1 MYAIISKNTIVLV
14 VFLRE
19 SDRKSRLSGGVGA
32 QLDLHREIGKTYLK
46 ASDEAKRE
54 RSVYIFGMGTVSLAI
69 SMRGLEVLG
78 PDT

>member
-19 SDRKSRLSGGVGA
+19 SDRKSRLSGGVGV
-32 QLDLHREIGKTYLK
+32 QLDLHREIGKMYLK
-46 ASDEAKRE
+46 VNDEAKRE
-54 RSVYIFGMGTVSLAI
+54 RSVHIFGMDTVSLAI

-78 PDT
+78 ADM

>member
-1 MYAIISKNTIVLV
+1 MLV

-19 SDRKSRLSGGVGA
+19 SDRKSRFSGGVGV

-46 ASDEAKRE
+46 VNDEAKRK

-69 SMRGLEVLG
+69 SMRGLEVLSVLG
-78 PDT
+78 IDT

>member
-19 SDRKSRLSGGVGA
+19 SDRKSCLSGGVGA

-46 ASDEAKRE
+46 ASDAGSGSG
-54 RSVYIFGMGTVSLAI
+54 SVYIFGMGTVSVAI

-78 PDT
+78 VDV

>member
-1 MYAIISKNTIVLV
+1 MLV

-19 SDRKSRLSGGVGA
+19 SDRKSRLSGGVGV
-32 QLDLHREIGKTYLK
+32 QLDLHREIGKMYLK

-54 RSVYIFGMGTVSLAI
+54 RSVHIFGMDTVSLAI

-78 PDT
+78 VDM

>member
-1 MYAIISKNTIVLV
+1 LYAIVSKNTIVLV

-32 QLDLHREIGKTYLK
+32 QLDLHRETGKTYLK

-54 RSVYIFGMGTVSLAI
+54 CSVYIFGMGTASVAI
-69 SMRGLEVLG
+69 SMRGLKVLG
-78 PDT
+78 ADM

>member
-1 MYAIISKNTIVLV
+1 MYAIVGKNTIVLV

-19 SDRKSRLSGGVGA
+19 SDRKSCLSGGVGA

-54 RSVYIFGMGTVSLAI
+54 CSVHIFGMGTVSLAI

-78 PDT
+78 VDM